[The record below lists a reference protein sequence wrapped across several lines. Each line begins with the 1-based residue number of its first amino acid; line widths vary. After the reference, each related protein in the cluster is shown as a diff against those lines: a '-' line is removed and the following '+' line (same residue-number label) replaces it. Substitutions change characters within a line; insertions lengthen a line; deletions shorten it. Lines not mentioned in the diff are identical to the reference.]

1 MSTLILIVAL
11 HVVSSTVQQE
21 RNAAAGDVFEIFR
34 RAAVKAAP
42 AAGDDARRAAD
53 VPVLNHWREEHGL
66 NKLPP
71 TTSTTKPTTMR
82 TTAPTAAAAAA
93 AAAAAQAARTTAAR
107 ETVAEANNNDSPFLH
122 HSCDIKCA
130 IAGVQWLA
138 LPLQS
143 PEADRFVVELQLSVT
158 DAQGVR
164 MVMQDMLSNV
174 IQLRIS
180 SHRIASVD
188 DVDHGAMLHA
198 DLRPRESELNE
209 IQLEPMPNGPLWHL
223 RLAVSLSAR
232 SVGVAATNKTHV
244 LAPHNAGGDWRIVT
258 RHAVPLLPS
267 NFDRLRDSMTLWFK
281 VVPAALSVESG
292 ASVRVCL
299 RDTACSPWQEDID
312 SVAFGLRS
320 GRVRL

>member
-1 MSTLILIVAL
+1 MLSTLTF
-11 HVVSSTVQQE
+11 VVLFVSLTVQQE

-42 AAGDDARRAAD
+42 AAVDDARRAAD

-71 TTSTTKPTTMR
+71 TSTTKATLLR
-82 TTAPTAAAAAA
+82 TTAPAAAPQ
-93 AAAAAQAARTTAAR
+93 QAARGAA
-107 ETVAEANNNDSPFLH
+107 TQQATLATEANNDSPFLH

-143 PEADRFVVELQLSVT
+143 PEADRFVVELQLSVS

-164 MVMQDMLSNV
+164 MAMQDMLSNV
-174 IQLRIS
+174 IQLRVS

-209 IQLEPMPNGPLWHL
+209 ILLEPMPNGPLWHL

-244 LAPHNAGGDWRIVT
+244 LAPHNSGGDWRFVT

-267 NFDRLRDSMTLWFK
+267 VFDRSRDSMTLWFK
-281 VVPAALSVESG
+281 VVPVALAVESG

-299 RDTACSPWQEDID
+299 RDTACTAWQDDID

>member
-1 MSTLILIVAL
+1 MYLCKTKMSTLILIVAL
-11 HVVSSTVQQE
+11 HFVWSTVQQE

-71 TTSTTKPTTMR
+71 TTTSKATIMR
-82 TTAPTAAAAAA
+82 TTAPI
-93 AAAAAQAARTTAAR
+93 AAAAQAAPRTTAAR
-107 ETVAEANNNDSPFLH
+107 ETVGEANNNDSPFLH

-244 LAPHNAGGDWRIVT
+244 LAPHNSGGDWRIVT

-299 RDTACSPWQEDID
+299 RDTACTPWQEDID